1 MNNATT
7 FDEYRK
13 AMGIDVPES
22 PYNAADVLDLCRLA
36 YEAGWL
42 VAQLPGPTVADRG
55 TLQ

>member
-22 PYNAADVLDLCRLA
+22 PYNASDVLDLCRLA

-42 VAQLPGPTVADRG
+42 VAHLPDPTTDERG
-55 TLQ
+55 TIQ